1 MKEVI
6 KKIFVISWACILLML
21 IGLTTSGAIGATG
34 PRITPGLLSLEK
46 LEIFAYEY
54 PPLATIAMSGG
65 GLYAEIVL
73 EALNEEKV
81 ESIITILPVR
91 SLVKY
96 NLIQDTAIA
105 ILGQGWN
112 FSEEQRKQLIV
123 IPFCI
128 ITGEYVY
135 YRSAHRQ
142 ELTWEGK
149 LDNLKGYTYGAQKGE
164 DVTAYEKAGIGVVY
178 GNSVSLFKKLK
189 AREIDFLSTPNI
201 CKEWLIKKYFP
212 GESNN
217 FATMKIP
224 AWEAPSAI
232 LFNKKH
238 PEGESVAKKF
248 MEGFEKIKQN
258 GKYIEILE
266 KYYGK
271 GNIPKDYIQRLEN
284 YQKKT
289 E

>member
-1 MKEVI
+1 MKKMI
-6 KKIFVISWACILLML
+6 KKMFVIGWACILLML

-34 PRITPGLLSLEK
+34 PRITPGLLSLDK
-46 LEIFAYEY
+46 LDIFAYEY
-54 PPLATIAMSGG
+54 PPLATMDMPGG
-65 GLYAEIVL
+65 GLYVEIVQ
-73 EALNEEKV
+73 EALKKEEV
-81 ESIITILPVR
+81 ESVITILPVK

-96 NLIQDTAIA
+96 NLVHDTAVA
-105 ILGQGWN
+105 ILGQGWS

-128 ITGEYVY
+128 MTGEYVY
-135 YRSAHRQ
+135 YRPVHRQ
-142 ELTWEGK
+142 ALPWEGK
-149 LDNLKGYTYGAQKGE
+149 LNNLKGYIYGAQKGE
-164 DVTAYEKAGIGVVY
+164 DITAYEKAGIRVVY
-178 GNSVSLFKKLK
+178 GNIVSLFKKLK
-189 AREIDFLSTPNI
+189 AKEIDFLSAPNI

-224 AWEAPSAI
+224 AWEAPCAI
-232 LFNKKH
+232 IFNKKH
-238 PEGESVAKKF
+238 PKGESVARKF
-248 MEGFEKIKQN
+248 MQGFEKIKQN

-271 GNIPKDYIQRLEN
+271 GNIPKDYIQRLES

>member
-6 KKIFVISWACILLML
+6 KKMLVITCAGILLT
-21 IGLTTSGAIGATG
+21 GLATSGAIGVTG

-54 PPLATIAMSGG
+54 PPLATMDMEGG
-65 GLYAEIVL
+65 GLYAEIVQ
-73 EALNEEKV
+73 EALNEEDV
-81 ESIITILPVR
+81 ESVITILPVR

-96 NLIQDTAIA
+96 NLVHDSAIA
-105 ILGQGWN
+105 ILGQGWS

-142 ELTWEGK
+142 VLPWEGK

-164 DVTAYEKAGIGVVY
+164 DVTAYEKAGIRVVY
-178 GNSVSLFKKLK
+178 GNCVTLFKKLK
-189 AREIDFLSTPNI
+189 AKEIDFLSAPNI

-212 GESNN
+212 DESNN
-217 FATMKIP
+217 FATMRVP
-224 AWEAPSAI
+224 AWEAPCVI

-238 PEGESVAKKF
+238 PEGETVAGKF
-248 MEGFEKIKQN
+248 TAGFEKIKQN

-266 KYYGK
+266 KYYGT
-271 GNIPKDYIQRLEN
+271 GNIPKNYIQRLES
-284 YQKKT
+284 YQKKI